1 MDSKGTIHEQDILGE
16 GKCNEVLRSGTSID
30 TGSITDKQFLP
41 IKQVLYGPMPHEN
54 QRMKITVGPVKCTP
68 SVQFSQYETLNFDGE
83 VEVKKNNKLPQVF
96 KQWGKEYSVEFSIK
110 VNKEFSSPTWR
121 NVFHMSSTDDNYG
134 TVESRFKKDFGS
146 DKNLCKQTNKQNV

>member
-41 IKQVLYGPMPHEN
+41 IKQVLYGPMLHAN

-68 SVQFSQYETLNFDGE
+68 SVQFNQYEPLNFDGE
-83 VEVKKNNKLPQVF
+83 IEVKKNNKLPQVF
-96 KQWGKEYSVEFSIK
+96 KQWGKEYSVEFAIK
-110 VNKEFSSPTWR
+110 VNKEFSSPTTWR
-121 NVFHMSSTDDNYG
+121 NVFHMSSNDNNYG
-134 TVESRFKKDFGS
+134 TVESRYKKDFGS
-146 DKNLCKQTNKQNV
+146 DKNLS